1 MSLTHY
7 LSLTI
12 IYLTELGTF
21 VLWILRSL
29 LNLQINFIF
38 IRYPMGV
45 SSVENELQIK
55 VGECCNQQMR
65 EQKNFGC
72 PISIVIKQ
80 ILRKI
85 QKYTM

>member
-1 MSLTHY
+1 
-7 LSLTI
+7 
-12 IYLTELGTF
+12 
-21 VLWILRSL
+21 
-29 LNLQINFIF
+29 
-38 IRYPMGV
+38 MGV